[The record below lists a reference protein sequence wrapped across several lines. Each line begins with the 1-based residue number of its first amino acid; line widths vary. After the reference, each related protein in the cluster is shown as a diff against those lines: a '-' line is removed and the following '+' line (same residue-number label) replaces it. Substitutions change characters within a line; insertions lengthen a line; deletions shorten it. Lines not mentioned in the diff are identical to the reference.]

1 MTTNIAPQPK
11 LQFFDANGAPLSGG
25 KLYTYAAG
33 TTTPLASYTDYG
45 GGTPNANPVILDS
58 RGEASVWLGTGMY
71 KLVLK
76 TSTDVEV
83 WTADN
88 LNGADT
94 ITVASTLA
102 TLAASGGSSLIGYA
116 SGVSSPITQTVQDKL
131 RQLVNVKDYG
141 AKGDGTTDDTAA
153 IQAAIDEMQG
163 TGKGGIVYMPPGR
176 YKITSNLT
184 ITWPHAT
191 SEDSGNEI
199 ALRGAGSGLTILLDY
214 RTSVSTGGC
223 VSYDFSGYTSAQVN
237 YRYLLTWIGGFTI
250 VKMVNMTTIAG
261 DIIAPGTGT
270 GLYMNSIVAG
280 TVWDLHI
287 RGHETCIKA
296 INCLGGVFR
305 DLLLSQAD
313 IGLYMGE
320 LSPVTVGGL
329 QSPPN
334 AVVVDHCSINICRT
348 AGIDILGGNVGIK
361 GCNFSFDGINTPT
374 GGAIRNRYQNEIPK
388 QITVDHCMFE
398 SNGGLADVV
407 IDGSAVASTCAV
419 LVSSCTFVRN
429 YVTTSLNATNN
440 IVVVLGASSYC
451 DFAAIGNG
459 FRRYTGTAGS
469 STKNIDFIGVGY
481 ANAKSVMIGNTFYD
495 ANDSPVPGGATV
507 SGALVATSIALQ
519 SPDGVYAP
527 FIKPVVGSNWLNFA
541 DAMTVIGGSGGG
553 LIPAG
558 DDTEFLGFPATPGP
572 VRHWAGVFSK
582 VFYVG
587 DNEVQ
592 IITGSGA
599 PSGSDGAPIGTL
611 YLNTAGGASTTLYVK
626 TGASTYTAK

>member
-33 TTTPLASYTDYG
+33 TTTPLASYTNYG
-45 GGTPNANPVILDS
+45 GGTANANPVILDS

-71 KLVLK
+71 KMVLK
-76 TSTDVEV
+76 TSVDVEV
-83 WTADN
+83 WTVDN
-88 LNGADT
+88 LNGADAA
-94 ITVASTLA
+94 TVAATLA
-102 TLAASGGSSLIGYA
+102 TLAASGGADLIGWS

-131 RQLVNVKDYG
+131 RQMINVKDYG
-141 AKGDGTTDDTAA
+141 AVGDGTTDDTAA
-153 IQAAIDEMQG
+153 IQAAIDEFQNAG
-163 TGKGGIVYMPPGR
+163 NGGIVYMPPGR

-191 SEDSGNEI
+191 SEDSGNEV

-223 VSYDFSGYTSAQVN
+223 VSYDFSGYTGAELNS
-237 YRYLLTWIGGFTI
+237 RYLLTWIGGFSI
-250 VKMVNMTTIAG
+250 IKMVNATTIAG

-270 GLYMNSIVAG
+270 GLYMNCVISG

-287 RGHETCIKA
+287 RGHEICVEA
-296 INCLGGVFR
+296 INCLGNAFR

-313 IGLYMGE
+313 IGLSLTE
-320 LSPVTVGGL
+320 ATPVTVGGG

-348 AGIDILGGNVGIK
+348 AGVDILGGNVGIK
-361 GCNFSFDGINTPT
+361 GCSFSFDGINTPT
-374 GGAIRNRYQNEIPK
+374 GGGVRNKYQDVLCK
-388 QITVDHCMFE
+388 QLTIDHCMFE

-407 IDGSAVASTCAV
+407 IDGTLTASTCSV
-419 LVSSCTFVRN
+419 LVSNSTFIRN
-429 YVTTSLNATNN
+429 YPTTSLNPTNN
-440 IVVVLGASSYC
+440 IAVVLGATSYC

-469 STKNIDFIGVGY
+469 GTKNIEFLGLGY
-481 ANAKSVMIGNTFYD
+481 ANVRSVMIGNTFY
-495 ANDSPVPGGATV
+495 NSGDSPVPGGGAV
-507 SGALVATSIALQ
+507 SGALVATSLALQ
-519 SPDGVYAP
+519 TPDGVYAP
-527 FIKPVVGSNWLNFA
+527 VISPVTGSNWIDIA
-541 DAMTVIGGSGGG
+541 DAVTVIGGAAGGI
-553 LIPAG
+553 IPN
-558 DDTEFLGFPATPGP
+558 DNNSEFLGYPASGTA
-572 VRHWAGVFSK
+572 RHWAGVFSRE
-582 VFYVG
+582 FFVG
-587 DNEVQ
+587 DTEVS

-599 PSGSDGAPIGTL
+599 PSGGDGKPIGTL

>member
-11 LQFFDANGAPLSGG
+11 LQFFDANGVPLSGG

-33 TTTPLASYTDYG
+33 TTTPLASYTNYG

-71 KLVLK
+71 KMVLK
-76 TSTDVEV
+76 TSVDVEV
-83 WTADN
+83 WTVDN
-88 LNGADT
+88 LNGADAA
-94 ITVASTLA
+94 TVAATLA
-102 TLAASGGSSLIGYA
+102 TLAASGGADLIGYN
-116 SGVSSPITQTVQDKL
+116 SGVSSPTTQTVQDKL
-131 RQLVNVKDYG
+131 RQMINVKDYG
-141 AKGDGTTDDTAA
+141 AVGDGTTDDTAA
-153 IQAAIDEMQG
+153 IQAAIDEFQG
-163 TGKGGIVYMPPGR
+163 AGNGGIVYMPPGR

-191 SEDSGNEI
+191 SEDSGNEV

-223 VSYDFSGYTSAQVN
+223 VSYDFSGYTGAELNS
-237 YRYLLTWIGGFTI
+237 RYLLTWIGGFSI
-250 VKMVNMTTIAG
+250 IKMVNATTIAG

-270 GLYMNSIVAG
+270 GLYMNCVISG

-287 RGHETCIKA
+287 RGHEICVEA
-296 INCLGGVFR
+296 INCLGNAFR

-313 IGLYMGE
+313 IGLSLTE
-320 LSPVTVGGL
+320 ATPVTVGGG

-348 AGIDILGGNVGIK
+348 AGVDILGGNVGIW
-361 GCNFSFDGINTPT
+361 GCNLSFDGINTPT
-374 GGAIRNRYQNEIPK
+374 GGAIRNRYQSEIAK
-388 QITVDHCMFE
+388 QLTVDHCMFE

-407 IDGSAVASTCAV
+407 IDGTAIASTCSVAV
-419 LVSSCTFVRN
+419 SNCTFVRN
-429 YVTTSLNATNN
+429 YPNVLLNPTNN
-440 IVVVLGASSYC
+440 IVVVLGATSYC

-469 STKNIDFIGVGY
+469 GTKNIDFIGVGY
-481 ANAKSVMIGNTFYD
+481 ANVRSVMIGNTFY
-495 ANDSPVPGGATV
+495 NSGDSPVPGGGAV
-507 SGALVATSIALQ
+507 SGALVATSLALQ
-519 SPDGVYAP
+519 TPDGVYAP
-527 FIKPVVGSNWLNFA
+527 TITPVVGSNWLNIA
-541 DAMTVIGGSGGG
+541 GAVTVIGGSGGG

-558 DDTEFLGFPATPGP
+558 DDTEFLGFPVSPGP

-587 DNEVQ
+587 DTEAQ

-599 PSGSDGAPIGTL
+599 PSGGDGAPIGTL